1 MRSAHRARRRA
12 LLYAFSGPGDVRAL
26 ELAPTPAALA
36 DLLAFLRCTF
46 GGGTDADAPLALALD
61 AVEGGGWADA
71 DVLMVTDGELPPPS
85 PATAARLDDAKATLG
100 LRVHGLLVGRE
111 GVASP
116 GVEAVCSDV
125 HFFRSWGAVRAA
137 EREGWGA

>member
-1 MRSAHRARRRA
+1 MTTTFTLQDDTNLDKSVAQAYVA
-12 LLYAFSGPGDVRAL
+12 GWINGGSSSFQVLQSDG
-26 ELAPTPAALA
+26 
-36 DLLAFLRCTF
+36 TF

-125 HFFRSWGAVRAA
+125 HFFRSWGTVRAA
-137 EREGWGA
+137 EREGWA

>member
-26 ELAPTPAALA
+26 DLAPTPAALT

-61 AVEGGGWADA
+61 ALEADA
-71 DVLMVTDGELPPPS
+71 WAAADILMVTDGELPPPA
-85 PATAARLDDAKATLG
+85 PETAARLTDAKERLG

-111 GVASP
+111 DAVSEGVRAICTDTH
-116 GVEAVCSDV
+116 V
-125 HFFRSWGAVRAA
+125 FRSWGAVRAA
-137 EREGWGA
+137 ESKAL